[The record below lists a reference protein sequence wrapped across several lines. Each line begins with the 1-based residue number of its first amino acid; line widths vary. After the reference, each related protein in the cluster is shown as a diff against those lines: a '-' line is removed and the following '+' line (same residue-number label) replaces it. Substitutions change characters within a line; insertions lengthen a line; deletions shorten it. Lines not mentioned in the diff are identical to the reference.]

1 MGVPDEGGIRRR
13 LAAGEEEA
21 LGEVY
26 DAYAPLVFGL
36 ALRVTRSREA
46 AEDVT
51 QEVFAFLWER
61 PLAFDPAKGLL
72 RTWLGTIAH
81 RRAVEVVRREER
93 RRVLTTTLAYEG
105 AGPDIED
112 EVADAEVK
120 VRVRHAVAVLPGGL
134 REAVELAYYGGR
146 TYRQVAAELGLAEG
160 TAKSRIRLALRR
172 IADMLAE
179 EGITPL
185 WG

>member
-1 MGVPDEGGIRRR
+1 MGVPDADGIRRR
-13 LAAGEEEA
+13 LAAGDEEA

-61 PLAFDPAKGLL
+61 PLVFDPAKGPL
-72 RTWLGTIAH
+72 RTWLGTLAH

-93 RRVLTTTLAYEG
+93 RRVLSTTCPDGTR
-105 AGPDIED
+105 AGRSPS
-112 EVADAEVK
+112 
-120 VRVRHAVAVLPGGL
+120 
-134 REAVELAYYGGR
+134 GR
-146 TYRQVAAELGLAEG
+146 DRFG
-160 TAKSRIRLALRR
+160 
-172 IADMLAE
+172 
-179 EGITPL
+179 
-185 WG
+185 

>member
-1 MGVPDEGGIRRR
+1 VGVSDEDEARRR
-13 LAAGEEEA
+13 LAAGDEAA

-61 PLAFDPAKGLL
+61 PLTFDPAKGRL
-72 RTWLGTIAH
+72 RTWLGTLAH

-93 RRVLTTTLAYEG
+93 RRALAVASWAPEP
-105 AGPDIED
+105 AGSDVED
-112 EVADAEVK
+112 EVAAAEVNG
-120 VRVRHAVAVLPGGL
+120 RVRRAVAVLPGGL
-134 REAVELAYYGGR
+134 REAVELAYYGGH
-146 TYRQVAAELGLAEG
+146 TYRQVAAQLGLAEG
-160 TAKSRIRLALRR
+160 TAKSRIRLALRK
-172 IADMLAE
+172 IADTLAE
-179 EGITPL
+179 EGITP
-185 WG
+185 

>member
-1 MGVPDEGGIRRR
+1 MGVPDEDRTRRR

-26 DAYAPLVFGL
+26 DTYAPLVFGL

-61 PLAFDPAKGLL
+61 PLAFDPAKGPL
-72 RTWLGTIAH
+72 RTWLGTLAH

-93 RRVLTTTLAYEG
+93 RRVLMTTWPLEP
-105 AGPDIED
+105 AGPGVED
-112 EVADAEVK
+112 EVTAAEVNG
-120 VRVRHAVAVLPGGL
+120 RVRHAVAVLPGGL
-134 REAVELAYYGGR
+134 REAVELAYYRGR

-172 IADMLAE
+172 IADTLAE
-179 EGITPL
+179 EGITP
-185 WG
+185 

>member
-1 MGVPDEGGIRRR
+1 VRRR
-13 LAAGEEEA
+13 LAAGDEAA

-26 DAYAPLVFGL
+26 DAYAALVFGL

-51 QEVFAFLWER
+51 QEVFVFLWER
-61 PLAFDPAKGLL
+61 PLAFDPSKGSL
-72 RTWLGTIAH
+72 RTWLGTLAH

-93 RRVLTTTLAYEG
+93 RRVLTAALVSQAVV
-105 AGPDIED
+105 PDIVD
-112 EVADAEVK
+112 EVTAAEVSG
-120 VRVRHAVAVLPGGL
+120 RVRQAVAVLPGNL
-134 REAVELAYYGGR
+134 REPVELAYFRGR

-172 IADMLAE
+172 IAETLAD
-179 EGITPL
+179 EGITPWCL
-185 WG
+185 

>member
-1 MGVPDEGGIRRR
+1 VGVPDEDGTRRR
-13 LAAGEEEA
+13 LAAGDEAA

-26 DAYAPLVFGL
+26 DTYSPLVFGL

-61 PLAFDPAKGLL
+61 PLAFDPAKGPL

-93 RRVLTTTLAYEG
+93 RRVLTSTWAHEPV
-105 AGPDIED
+105 GPDIED
-112 EVADAEVK
+112 EVAAAEVNG
-120 VRVRHAVAVLPGGL
+120 RVRHAVAGLPISL
-134 REAVELAYYGGR
+134 REAVELAYYRGR

-172 IADMLAE
+172 IADTLAE
-179 EGITPL
+179 EGITP
-185 WG
+185 